1 MDFQDQVA
9 VVSGA
14 SSGLGRR
21 IALELA
27 ARGAL
32 VTAVARRAELLAALG
47 LPHHACDVADTEA
60 WTSVLRAVEAAHG
73 RIDILVNAA
82 GIEQRRGADEVSLA
96 DVEATMAVNFHA
108 TAAGTLAV
116 LPGMLGRRAGVI
128 CNVSSDH
135 GRAPGPGTPAYCAS
149 KAAVSAF
156 TESLAHEVAHRGVRL
171 HVLYPGW
178 VPTALGQGAVDHG
191 MKRPPRFVHRS
202 EEQIAALT
210 LRRLGSSRI
219 DINASRL
226 ATVAPALRSLAPRLY
241 AAGLRR
247 AT

>member
-1 MDFQDQVA
+1 VDFAGQVG

-27 ARGAL
+27 AAGAR
-32 VTAVARRAELLAALG
+32 VTTVARRSDLLAALG
-47 LPHHACDVADTEA
+47 LPHHVCDVADAEA
-60 WTSVLRAVEAAHG
+60 WTDVLRTLEAEHD

-82 GIEQRRGADEVSLA
+82 GIEERRGADDVSLG
-96 DVEATMAVNFHA
+96 DVETTMRVNFHA

-116 LPGMLGRRAGVI
+116 LPGMLARRSGVI

-156 TESLAHEVAHRGVRL
+156 TESLAHEVADRGVRL

-178 VPTALGQGAVDHG
+178 VPTALGQGAVDAG
-191 MKRPPRFVHRS
+191 MKRPPRFVHRT
-202 EEQIAALT
+202 EEQIAART
-210 LRRLGSSRI
+210 LRRLGSPRI

-241 AAGLRR
+241 AAGMRR